1 MLDSLEQHAS
11 DRGMA
16 RPSVQEAWS
25 LRAHGLGERATPRW
39 AAGFAATALIAYVG
53 ATALLLT
60 NSIFLAGAG
69 FARLVL
75 AVFIGPL
82 ALALSAVILLH
93 RAGRLSAPAALSTAA
108 SAVPACGFAAL
119 TAASW
124 SVGFEEADAG
134 LGRSWFGSSTLL
146 FLILA
151 WIAGTICLVAPVESV
166 LSKRRALPIR
176 LVRSTAL
183 AAPLA
188 LILVALTLMA
198 QLIGTLG
205 AVVLLVIALR
215 PSRANYPSARRDTV
229 RAAARSSPPISAAA
243 WTRRRAA
250 PAGAAAL
257 VTITA
262 GLGCSLFALTGSN
275 WAPTVNDSTHAMNLG
290 LAAGAL
296 AAIPA
301 TIAAG
306 TVLTPRFGSVMRW
319 STLLCCA
326 SLIVVAAA
334 QFLGAGHPNQW
345 PLILAAATLM
355 GFAAALPFGRL
366 IPGGRTLRIGVTA
379 MFGFAGLIVGLSLV
393 TMAAFIA
400 PLAATALLVWSMT
413 RPSAQGKQPSPPLI
427 TYQGG

>member
-16 RPSVQEAWS
+16 RPSVPEAWS
-25 LRAHGLGERATPRW
+25 LRAHGLGERSTPRW
-39 AAGFAATALIAYVG
+39 AAGFAATALIAYIG
-53 ATALLLT
+53 ATALLLS
-60 NSIFLAGAG
+60 NAIILPGAG

-82 ALALSAVILLH
+82 ALALSAIVFLH
-93 RAGRLSAPAALSTAA
+93 RAGRLSAPAALSTAV

-124 SVGFEEADAG
+124 AVGFEEADAG

-151 WIAGTICLVAPVESV
+151 WIAGTICLVAPVESM
-166 LSKRRALPIR
+166 LSKRRALPMR
-176 LVRSTAL
+176 LVQSTAL

-188 LILVALTLMA
+188 LVLGALTLMA
-198 QLIGTLG
+198 PLIGTLG
-205 AVVLLVIALR
+205 AVVLLVVALR
-215 PSRANYPSARRDTV
+215 QNSASRPPAPRDTF
-229 RAAARSSPPISAAA
+229 RAAPWSPPISAAT

-262 GLGCSLFALTGSN
+262 GVGCALFALTGSS
-275 WAPTVNDSTHAMNLG
+275 WAPMVKDSTHAMNLG
-290 LAAGAL
+290 LAVGAL

-306 TVLTPRFGSVMRW
+306 TVLTPRFGGVMRW
-319 STLLCCA
+319 SALLCCA

-345 PLILAAATLM
+345 PLILAAAVLM
-355 GFAAALPFGRL
+355 GFAVALPFGRL
-366 IPGGRTLRIGVTA
+366 IPGGSALRVGVTT
-379 MFGFAGLIVGLSLV
+379 MFGFAGSIVGLSLV

-413 RPSAQGKQPSPPLI
+413 RPAAHGKQASPPLI